1 MLGSSAYLA
10 FEVKRVKTKCKA
22 EFLAIEIVT
31 ENNSKLIIATCYRVG
46 TLGQE
51 NFFQIAN
58 TVHKLLRKKNLKKFV
73 LIGDFNLPGIRG
85 V

>member
-1 MLGSSAYLA
+1 MLNITSVQCTCLHVRTNLA

-46 TLGQE
+46 THGQE

-58 TVHKLLRKKNLKKFV
+58 TVHKLLKGRT
-73 LIGDFNLPGIRG
+73 
-85 V
+85 